1 MSENLKVFVV
11 IAEAMRGLHFVS
23 VHRARPIVSDSNAA
37 HQVTVVGQQVDPDV
51 VYIAQT
57 YDRSMDIHN
66 FAGVYGNYDDA
77 RSASGQKG
85 STLQVKIAA

>member
-1 MSENLKVFVV
+1 MKTFVV
-11 IAEAMRGLHFVS
+11 IDDAMRGVQFVS
-23 VHRARPIVSDSNAA
+23 VHRERPNVGSGNS
-37 HQVTVVGQQVDPDV
+37 VLEVGVVGRQTDPEI

-57 YDRSMDIHN
+57 YDRSMDAHN

-85 STLQVKIAA
+85 SPLQKKI

>member
-1 MSENLKVFVV
+1 MKAFVV
-11 IAEAMRGLHFVS
+11 IAGAMRGVQFVS
-23 VHRARPIVSDSNAA
+23 VHRTRPDVGGGDTVHEVS
-37 HQVTVVGQQVDPDV
+37 VVGQQIDPEV

-77 RSASGQKG
+77 RSASGPKGTPLQK
-85 STLQVKIAA
+85 KI

>member
-1 MSENLKVFVV
+1 MSVFVV
-11 IAEAMRGLHFVS
+11 IAEAMCGVQFVS
-23 VHRARPIVSDSNAA
+23 VHRVRPDVSGGDTVSE
-37 HQVTVVGQQVDPDV
+37 VSVVGQQIDPEV

-85 STLQVKIAA
+85 STLQMKIEA